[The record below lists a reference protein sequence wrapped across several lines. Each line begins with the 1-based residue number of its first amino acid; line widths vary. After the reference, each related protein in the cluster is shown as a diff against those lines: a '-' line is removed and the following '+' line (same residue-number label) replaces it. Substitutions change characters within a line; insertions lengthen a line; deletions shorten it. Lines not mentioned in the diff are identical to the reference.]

1 MQYVRPNDG
10 TTSEMFL
17 DAQHRCYGSFYV
29 ECRCGIQHYAVDSR
43 YRYSWEDDIEV
54 PPETTEGDFRVQH
67 HGDCDSIGYFEF
79 IGQMFVHGCEGCSK
93 YLRRYE
99 DFIWEERDTIRN
111 YLKIRID
118 QEKQWADQEHI
129 KNILAGIV

>member
-1 MQYVRPNDG
+1 MQYVLPSDG
-10 TTSEMFL
+10 TTSEMFF
-17 DAQHRCYGSFYV
+17 DAQHCCYGNFYV
-29 ECRCGIQHYAVDSR
+29 ECRCGVHHYAVDSR
-43 YRYSWEDDIEV
+43 YRYSWEDDSEV
-54 PPETTEGDFRVQH
+54 PPEATTGDFKVQH

-99 DFIWEERDTIRN
+99 DFIWAERDTIRS

-118 QEKQWADQEHI
+118 QEKKWADQENL
-129 KNILAGIV
+129 KNILAGI